1 MEGHEKLVRLLT
13 QHGAEYKGKINFI
26 FINQKQTEEIQFVIT
41 IYDNLTNIFC
51 YYYFTTKCASI
62 FQVLRCT
69 EELLKKVS
77 RLKQIIL

>member
-41 IYDNLTNIFC
+41 IYDNLTNIF
-51 YYYFTTKCASI
+51 FI
-62 FQVLRCT
+62 
-69 EELLKKVS
+69 
-77 RLKQIIL
+77 IILQQNVHQYFRC